1 MESRQKGLS
10 RKNNAP
16 ERRIDRKR
24 ENFSRFWLG
33 ATGSATHTLSF
44 WRLKRSIT
52 LEYNSQLLPFPDT
65 SLDVN
70 LGTFPLSRI
79 PVRTNLCLSLCRG
92 PSCLVTSH
100 QRYSPLALAFNLL
113 ATKVQGVRRQTQLC
127 NRPWPLWN
135 LPLRAHEKE
144 NDNLQ
149 QQRQQKA
156 TQTLVVQNMDSTI
169 HSGLN
174 HYPEDKYYGN
184 QLHYPVN
191 RDLSGGLSAIHLELE
206 NLFPR

>member
-52 LEYNSQLLPFPDT
+52 LEYNSQLLPFSDT

-92 PSCLVTSH
+92 PSCPVTSH

-113 ATKVQGVRRQTQLC
+113 RPKCKEWEGRPNCAIDPDCYETSRCVRMKKKTTTY
-127 NRPWPLWN
+127 NN
-135 LPLRAHEKE
+135 NA
-144 NDNLQ
+144 
-149 QQRQQKA
+149 
-156 TQTLVVQNMDSTI
+156 
-169 HSGLN
+169 
-174 HYPEDKYYGN
+174 GN
-184 QLHYPVN
+184 KKQHRL
-191 RDLSGGLSAIHLELE
+191 
-206 NLFPR
+206 

>member
-33 ATGSATHTLSF
+33 ATSSATHTLSF
-44 WRLKRSIT
+44 RRLIKK
-52 LEYNSQLLPFPDT
+52 EHNSWVQLSTAAVPRH
-65 SLDVN
+65 
-70 LGTFPLSRI
+70 LSRCNFWPHFLPPAFLFRRI
-79 PVRTNLCLSLCRG
+79 CVFHFPVVLLVSS
-92 PSCLVTSH
+92 PVTSVT
-100 QRYSPLALAFNLL
+100 RLSRSPLL

-127 NRPWPLWN
+127 NRPWLLWN

-149 QQRQQKA
+149 QYRQQKA
-156 TQTLVVQNMDSTI
+156 TQTLVVQNMDSAI

-174 HYPEDKYYGN
+174 HYREDKYYGN